1 MKKELLLWLL
11 LCGCVLNAFA
21 QTRTISGRVTD
32 AKDGSALP
40 GVTVVIKGTSKGV
53 FTAGDGSYKI
63 ANVDNNSTLVF
74 SFVGYLTKEVPVGSS
89 STVDQTLEADK
100 KQLGEIVVTAVGI
113 KRDEKAL
120 GYSLT
125 QVKPDQILQKSEPD
139 MLKGL
144 QGKVAGVD
152 IRTSQGTPGAAT
164 RINIRGNTSFFGNN
178 EPLIIVDGIPYNND
192 QVTTSS
198 QTSGG
203 GAYSSGLSSLDPNDI
218 AGMNVLKGAAAAALY
233 GSRAS
238 NGAIVITTKSG
249 SAGRSKKGLEVT
261 YSSSLAFEKVAG
273 LPNYQN
279 DFGAGSQFNYQPANG
294 SWGPKFG
301 TLDSIPAW
309 TDYLTAFP
317 ELFSSTGKTPYK
329 AYPNNVKDL
338 FRTGSMFEN
347 SVSANG
353 GTEKSSVSI
362 TASYLNQDGYVP
374 SSSFNRASLSVGGQ
388 TKLDMGLTVS
398 GNFSYSRTNQLGSVF
413 GENQVD
419 GAASSFARNLF
430 LARNWNIAG
439 LPDHDANDFPVST
452 SSAQYDNPLWS
463 FRHNTVTTNTD
474 RYVAG
479 IKFGYNVG
487 DWLGLSYQ
495 IGANTNNLFRRE
507 VTDIGSRAAE
517 GRGRITEDNYQ
528 FQEIESN
535 LIATITPKLR
545 NQDFDFKAIV
555 GHNVNQRTSRDRLF
569 LGNEIVSPGI
579 YTLDN
584 TKTVL
589 PNGGVYSQ
597 RRLWGI
603 FADLELGYKNWAFL
617 SVTGRNDWS
626 STLPSNNRSY
636 FYPSVSGSFVFTQAL
651 GMESHV
657 LNFGKIRASWAK
669 VGRDADPY
677 SLQNVFRLNAPI
689 LGVSGV
695 IQSPTANNP
704 NLKPEFTQ
712 DVEVGTTLEFLD
724 RRIALDFAWY
734 NRKST
739 NQIAP
744 ISLPASSGFTKF
756 YENFGEISNKG
767 IEVDL
772 NVIPVK
778 TKDFTWSLH
787 WVFTKNKSEVVS
799 LLPGVERIEL
809 FPVLTEISPYLEAG
823 KPFGYLRGTVDYR
836 DDKGNLLINPTTG
849 LLIRNTEQQMIGD
862 PNPDFKTGLSTSLN
876 YKGIFLNVLFDLTKG
891 GDMYSVTTS
900 SLLGRGVTKDTKDR
914 ETGFVIPGYYGD
926 ANTGKPI
933 LDSKGEKI
941 PNTTNVSLRE
951 MYFGESFAINSA
963 TEWNVYDA
971 TVYTLREVAIG
982 YDFPKSLFNRTPI
995 GGLTITLT
1003 GRNLWYVAPN
1013 FPKYTNFNPET
1024 NSFGN
1029 TTTQGIELSGAPT
1042 TRRFGVN
1049 LKVSF

>member
-11 LCGCVLNAFA
+11 LCTGVLNAVA
-21 QTRTISGRVTD
+21 QTRSISGRVTD

-40 GVTVVIKGTSKGV
+40 GVTVVVKGTTRGV

-63 ANVDNNSTLVF
+63 SADNGATLVF
-74 SFVGYLTKEVPVGSS
+74 SFVGYLTKEASVGSS
-89 STVDQTLEADK
+89 NVIDQTLEADK

-152 IRTSQGTPGAAT
+152 IRASQGTPGAAT

-192 QVTTSS
+192 QVTTSA

-218 AGMNVLKGAAAAALY
+218 ASMNVLKGAAAAALY

-261 YSSSLAFEKVAG
+261 YSSSLAFERVAG
-273 LPNYQN
+273 LPKYQN
-279 DFGAGSQFNYQPANG
+279 DYGAGSLFRYGNANG

-309 TDYLTAFP
+309 SDYLNAYP

-338 FRTGSMFEN
+338 FRTGSIFEN

-353 GTEKSSVSI
+353 GDEKSSVSI

-374 SSSFNRASLSVGGQ
+374 SSSFNRASLSIGGQ
-388 TKLDMGLTVS
+388 TKLNMGLTVS
-398 GNFSYSRTNQLGSVF
+398 GSFAYSRSNQIGSPF

-439 LPDHDANDFPVST
+439 LPYQDANNRPVSPLGT
-452 SSAQYDNPLWS
+452 QFDNPLWS
-463 FRHNTVTTNTD
+463 FKHNTITTNTD

-495 IGANTNNLFRRE
+495 IGTNTNNLFRRE

-517 GRGRITEDNYQ
+517 GLGRIVEDNYQ

-535 LIATITPKLR
+535 LIATITPRLKSE
-545 NQDFDFKAIV
+545 DFDLKAIV
-555 GHNVNQRTSRDRLF
+555 GHNVNQRTKRDRLF
-569 LGNEIVSPGI
+569 LGNEIVSPGV

-589 PNGGVYSQ
+589 PNGGVYTQ

-603 FADLELGYKNWAFL
+603 FADVELGYKNWAFL

-636 FYPSVSGSFVFTQAL
+636 FYPSVSGSFVFTQAFNL
-651 GMESHV
+651 QSKV
-657 LNFGKIRASWAK
+657 LTFGKIRASWAK

-677 SLQNVFRLNAPI
+677 SLQNVFRLNSPI
-689 LGVSGV
+689 TGVSGV

-704 NLKPEFTQ
+704 NLKPEFTR
-712 DVEVGTTLEFLD
+712 DWEVGTTLEFYD
-724 RRIALDFAWY
+724 RRIGLDFALY
-734 NRKST
+734 NRKSS

-744 ISLPASSGFTKF
+744 ITLPGSSGFTQF

-767 IEVDL
+767 FEVDL
-772 NVIPVK
+772 NVVPIK
-778 TKDFTWSLH
+778 TKDFTWTIH
-787 WVFTKNKSEVVS
+787 WVFTKNRSEVVS
-799 LLPGVERIEL
+799 LLPGVDRIPL
-809 FPVLTEISPYLEAG
+809 FNVLNTISPYLEAG

-862 PNPDFKTGLSTSLN
+862 PNPDFKTGVNMSFN
-876 YKGIFLNVLFDLTKG
+876 YKGIFLNALFDLTRG

-900 SLLGRGVTKDTKDR
+900 SLLGRGVTQDTKDR
-914 ETGFVIPGYYGD
+914 ETGYVIPGYYGD

-933 LDSKGEKI
+933 LDSKGDKI

-971 TVYTLREVAIG
+971 TVYTFRELAIG
-982 YDFPKSLFNRTPI
+982 YDFPKSMFNRTPI
-995 GGLTITLT
+995 GGLTVTLT
-1003 GRNLWYVAPN
+1003 GRNLWYVAPY
-1013 FPKYTNFNPET
+1013 FPKYSNFNPDT

-1029 TTTQGIELSGAPT
+1029 TTTQGIELSSAPT

>member
-11 LCGCVLNAFA
+11 LCTGVLNAVA
-21 QTRTISGRVTD
+21 QTRSISGRVTD

-40 GVTVVIKGTSKGV
+40 GVTVVVKGTTRGV

-63 ANVDNNSTLVF
+63 SADNGATLVF
-74 SFVGYLTKEVPVGSS
+74 SFVGYLTKESTVGSS
-89 STVDQTLEADK
+89 NVIDQTLEADK

-192 QVTTSS
+192 QVTTSP

-218 AGMNVLKGAAAAALY
+218 ASMNVLKGAAAAALY

-261 YSSSLAFEKVAG
+261 YSSSLAFERIAS
-273 LPNYQN
+273 LPDYQN
-279 DFGAGSQFNYQPANG
+279 DYGAGSLFEYGNANG

-309 TDYLTAFP
+309 SDYLNAYP
-317 ELFSSTGKTPYK
+317 ELFSATGKTPYK

-338 FRTGSMFEN
+338 FRTGSVFEN

-353 GTEKSSVSI
+353 GDERSSVSI

-374 SSSFNRASLSVGGQ
+374 SSSFNRASLSIGGQ
-388 TKLDMGLTVS
+388 TKLNMGLTVS
-398 GNFSYSRTNQLGSVF
+398 GNFAYSRSNQVGSPF

-439 LPDHDANDFPVST
+439 LPYQDANNRPISPLGSQF
-452 SSAQYDNPLWS
+452 DNPLWS
-463 FRHNTVTTNTD
+463 FKHNTITTNTD

-495 IGANTNNLFRRE
+495 IGTNTNNLFRRE

-517 GRGRITEDNYQ
+517 GLGRIVEDNYQ

-535 LIATITPKLR
+535 LIATITPKLK
-545 NQDFDFKAIV
+545 NEDFDLKAIV

-569 LGNEIVSPGI
+569 LGNEIVSPGV

-589 PNGGVYSQ
+589 PNGGLYTQ

-603 FADLELGYKNWAFL
+603 FADIEFGYKNWAFL

-636 FYPSVSGSFVFTQAL
+636 FYPSVSGSFVFTQAFNL
-651 GMESHV
+651 QSKV
-657 LNFGKIRASWAK
+657 LTFGKIRASWAK

-677 SLQNVFRLNAPI
+677 SLQNVFRLNSPI
-689 LGVSGV
+689 TGVSGV

-704 NLKPEFTQ
+704 NLKPEFTR
-712 DVEVGTTLEFLD
+712 DWEVGTTLEFFD
-724 RRIALDFAWY
+724 RRIGLDFALY
-734 NRKST
+734 NRKSS

-744 ISLPASSGFTKF
+744 ITLPGSSGFTQF

-772 NVIPVK
+772 NVVPVK
-778 TKDFTWSLH
+778 TKDFTWTIH

-799 LLPGVERIEL
+799 LLPGVDRIPL
-809 FPVLTEISPYLEAG
+809 FNVLNTISPYLEAG

-836 DDKGNLLINPTTG
+836 DDQGNLLINPTTG

-862 PNPDFKTGLSTSLN
+862 PNPDFKTGVNMTFN
-876 YKGIFLNVLFDLTKG
+876 YKGIFLNALFDLTRG

-914 ETGFVIPGYYGD
+914 ETGYVIPGYYGD

-933 LDSKGEKI
+933 LDSKGDKI

-971 TVYTLREVAIG
+971 TVYTFRELAIG
-982 YDFPKSLFNRTPI
+982 YDFPKSMFNRTPI

-1003 GRNLWYVAPN
+1003 GRNLWYVAPY
-1013 FPKYTNFNPET
+1013 FPKYSNFNPEA

-1029 TTTQGIELSGAPT
+1029 TTTQGIELSSAPT
-1042 TRRFGVN
+1042 TRRYGIN

>member
-11 LCGCVLNAFA
+11 SCACVLNAFA
-21 QTRTISGRVTD
+21 QSRTISGRVTD

-53 FTAGDGSYKI
+53 FTSGNGSYKI
-63 ANVDNNSTLVF
+63 DVPGDATLVY
-74 SFVGYLTKEVPVGSS
+74 SFVGYLTKEVPVGSNN
-89 STVDQTLEADK
+89 VIDQSLEVDK

-164 RINIRGNTSFFGNN
+164 RINIRGNTSFFGKN
-178 EPLIIVDGIPYNND
+178 EPMIVVDGIPYNND
-192 QVTTSS
+192 QVTTSQ

-218 AGMNVLKGAAAAALY
+218 ASMNVLKGAAAAALY

-249 SAGRSKKGLEVT
+249 SAARSKKGLEVS

-273 LPNYQN
+273 LPDYQN
-279 DFGAGSQFNYQPANG
+279 DYGAGSQFSYQPANG

-309 TDYLTAFP
+309 TDYLLAFP
-317 ELFSSTGKTPYK
+317 ELFSSTGKAPYK

-338 FRTGSMFEN
+338 FRTGTMFEN

-353 GTEKSSVSI
+353 GTEKTSVSI

-398 GNFSYSRTNQLGSVF
+398 GNFSYSRSNQVGGVF

-430 LARNWNIAG
+430 LARNWDIAG

-463 FRHNTVTTNTD
+463 FRHNTITTNTD

-479 IKFGYNVG
+479 IKFAYSVA

-495 IGANTNNLFRRE
+495 IGTNTNNLFRRE

-517 GRGRITEDNYQ
+517 GRGRIIEDNYQ

-535 LIATITPKLR
+535 LIATITPKFR
-545 NQDFDFKAIV
+545 NEDFDFKAIV
-555 GHNVNQRTSRDRLF
+555 GHNVNQRTARDRMF

-589 PNGGVYSQ
+589 PNGGVYTQ

-603 FADLELGYKNWAFL
+603 FADLEFGYKNFAFI

-636 FYPSVSGSFVFTQAL
+636 FYPSVSGSFVFTQAF

-657 LNFGKIRASWAK
+657 LSFGKIRASWAK

-689 LGVSGV
+689 TGVSGV

-704 NLKPEFTQ
+704 NLKPEFTR
-712 DVEVGTTLEFLD
+712 DVEVGATLEFLE
-724 RRIALDFAWY
+724 RRIGVDFAWY
-734 NRKST
+734 SRKSS

-744 ISLPASSGFTKF
+744 ITLPGSSGFTQY
-756 YENFGEISNKG
+756 YENFGELSNKG
-767 IEVDL
+767 IEVDV
-772 NVIPVK
+772 NIVPVK
-778 TKDFTWSLH
+778 TKNFNWTLH

-799 LLPGVERIEL
+799 LLPGVERIPL
-809 FPVLTEISPYLEAG
+809 FNVLTEISPYLEPG

-836 DDKGNLLINPTTG
+836 DDQGNLLINPVTG
-849 LLIRNTEQQMIGD
+849 LLIKNTEQQMIGD
-862 PNPDFKTGLSTSLN
+862 PNPDFKTGISTTFN
-876 YKGIFLNVLFDLTKG
+876 YKGIFLSALFDLTKG
-891 GDMYSVTTS
+891 GDMYSVTSS

-914 ETGFVIPGYYGD
+914 ETGYVIPGFYGD

-971 TVYTLREVAIG
+971 TVYTFRELAIG

-995 GGLTITLT
+995 GGLTVTLT

-1013 FPKYTNFNPET
+1013 FPKYSNFNPET

-1029 TTTQGIELSGAPT
+1029 TTTQGIELSSAPT

>member
-11 LCGCVLNAFA
+11 SCACVLNAFA
-21 QTRTISGRVTD
+21 QSRTISGRVTD

-53 FTAGDGSYKI
+53 FTSGNGSYKI
-63 ANVDNNSTLVF
+63 DVPSGATLVY
-74 SFVGYLTKEVPVGSS
+74 SFVGYLTKEVPVGSNN
-89 STVDQTLEADK
+89 VIDQSLEVDK

-164 RINIRGNTSFFGNN
+164 RINIRGNTSFFGKN
-178 EPLIIVDGIPYNND
+178 EPMIVVDGIPYNND
-192 QVTTSS
+192 QVTTSQ

-218 AGMNVLKGAAAAALY
+218 ASMNVLKGAAAAALY

-273 LPNYQN
+273 LPDYQN
-279 DFGAGSQFNYQPANG
+279 DYGAGSQFSYQPANG

-338 FRTGSMFEN
+338 FRTGTMFEN

-353 GTEKSSVSI
+353 GTEKTSVSI

-398 GNFSYSRTNQLGSVF
+398 GNFSYSRSNQVGGVF

-463 FRHNTVTTNTD
+463 FRHNTITTNTD

-479 IKFGYNVG
+479 IKFAYSVA

-495 IGANTNNLFRRE
+495 IGTNTNNLFRRE

-517 GRGRITEDNYQ
+517 GRGRIIEDNYQ

-535 LIATITPKLR
+535 LIATITPKFR
-545 NQDFDFKAIV
+545 NEDFDFKAIV

-589 PNGGVYSQ
+589 PNGGVYTQ

-603 FADLELGYKNWAFL
+603 FADLQFGYKNFAFI

-636 FYPSVSGSFVFTQAL
+636 FYPSVSGSFVFTQAF

-657 LNFGKIRASWAK
+657 LSFGKIRASWAK

-689 LGVSGV
+689 TGVSGV

-704 NLKPEFTQ
+704 NLKPEFTR
-712 DVEVGTTLEFLD
+712 DIEVGATLEFLE
-724 RRIALDFAWY
+724 RRIGVDFAWY
-734 NRKST
+734 SRKSS

-744 ISLPASSGFTKF
+744 ITLPGSSGFTQY
-756 YENFGEISNKG
+756 YENFGELSNKG
-767 IEVDL
+767 IEVDV
-772 NVIPVK
+772 NIVPVK
-778 TKDFTWSLH
+778 TKNFNWTLH

-799 LLPGVERIEL
+799 LLPGVERIPL
-809 FPVLTEISPYLEAG
+809 FNVLTEISPYLEPG

-836 DDKGNLLINPTTG
+836 DDQGNLLINPVTG
-849 LLIRNTEQQMIGD
+849 LLIKNTEQQMIGD
-862 PNPDFKTGLSTSLN
+862 PNPDFKTGISTTFN
-876 YKGIFLNVLFDLTKG
+876 YKGIFLSALFDLTKG
-891 GDMYSVTTS
+891 GDMYSVTSS

-914 ETGFVIPGYYGD
+914 ETGYVIPGFYGD

-971 TVYTLREVAIG
+971 TVYTFRELAIG

-995 GGLTITLT
+995 GGLTVTLT

-1013 FPKYTNFNPET
+1013 FPKYSNFNPET

-1029 TTTQGIELSGAPT
+1029 TTTQGIELSSAPT